1 MTGAAPRLQGVLS
14 PVVTPFGAD
23 GAPSPERLLNHCRWL
38 LSQDVGLAVF
48 GTNSEGNSLSLLEKR
63 HLLDHLAEGGVPAHR
78 LMPGTGTCAIPET
91 VELSRHAVQL
101 GCAGVLVLPPFYYK
115 GIGDEGLFA
124 YFARVIEG
132 VADARLRVYLYHIP
146 PVAQVGISPALIE
159 RLLKAYPGAVAGI
172 KDSSGDADH
181 TALLLREF
189 QPAGF
194 DVFAGNETLL
204 LSTLRGGGAGCITAT
219 GNVNPAAIARLY
231 RSWQAPDADTQQER
245 LNQVRA
251 AFQAFPIIAAMKW
264 ALARATG
271 DVSWAQVRP
280 PLVALAPD
288 QAQALAQRLDALGF
302 AMPQTDALAAA

>member
-1 MTGAAPRLQGVLS
+1 VSAAPRLQGVLS

-23 GAPSPERLLNHCRWL
+23 GAPSPARLLDHCRWL

-63 HLLDHLAEGGVPAHR
+63 QLLDHLAAGGIPGQR

-115 GIGDEGLFA
+115 GTGDEGLFA
-124 YFARVIEG
+124 YFARVIEE

-146 PVAQVGISPALIE
+146 PVAQVGIGPALIE
-159 RLLKAYPGAVAGI
+159 RLLKAYPGVVAGI
-172 KDSSGDADH
+172 KDSSGDAGN

-231 RSWQAPDADTQQER
+231 RSWQAPDADAQQAQ
-245 LNQVRA
+245 LDAVRA

-271 DVSWAQVRP
+271 DASWAQVRP

-302 AMPQTDALAAA
+302 AMPRTEALAAA

>member
-1 MTGAAPRLQGVLS
+1 MTGAPRLQGVLS

-23 GAPSPERLLNHCRWL
+23 GAPSPARLLDHCRWL

-63 HLLDHLAEGGVPAHR
+63 HLLDHLAEGGVPPHR

-115 GIGDEGLFA
+115 GMGDEGLFA

-146 PVAQVGISPALIE
+146 PVAQVGISPALIG
-159 RLLKAYPGAVAGI
+159 RLLKAYPGVVAGI
-172 KDSSGDADH
+172 KDSSGDAEH

-231 RSWQAPDADTQQER
+231 RSWQAPDADAQQER

-271 DVSWAQVRP
+271 DARWAQVRP

-302 AMPQTDALAAA
+302 AMPQTEALAAA

>member
-1 MTGAAPRLQGVLS
+1 MAAPRLQGVLS

-23 GAPSPERLLNHCRWL
+23 GAPSPERLLKHCRWL

-63 HLLDHLAEGGVPAHR
+63 QLLDHLAEGGVPAQR

-115 GIGDEGLFA
+115 GMGDEGLFA
-124 YFARVIEG
+124 YFARVIDA

-146 PVAQVGISPALIE
+146 PVAQVGISAALIE
-159 RLLKAYPGAVAGI
+159 RLLKAYPGVVAGI
-172 KDSSGDADH
+172 KDSSGDAAN

-231 RSWQAPDADTQQER
+231 RDWQAPDADAQQAR
-245 LNQVRA
+245 LDAVRA

-271 DVSWAQVRP
+271 DACWAQVRP
-280 PLVALAPD
+280 PLVELAPD
-288 QAQALAQRLDALGF
+288 QAQALAQRLGALGF
-302 AMPQTDALAAA
+302 EMPRAEALAAA

>member
-1 MTGAAPRLQGVLS
+1 MSGAPRLQGVLS

-23 GAPSPERLLNHCRWL
+23 GAPSPARLLDHCRWL

-48 GTNSEGNSLSLLEKR
+48 GTNSEGNSLSLVEKR
-63 HLLDHLAEGGVPAHR
+63 QLLDHLAAGGIPGQR

-91 VELSRHAVQL
+91 VELTRHAVQL

-115 GIGDEGLFA
+115 GTGDEGLFA
-124 YFARVIEG
+124 YFARVIEE

-146 PVAQVGISPALIE
+146 PVAQVGIGPALIE
-159 RLLKAYPGAVAGI
+159 RLLKAYPGVVAGI
-172 KDSSGDADH
+172 KDSSGDVSN

-219 GNVNPAAIARLY
+219 GNVNPAAIAQLY
-231 RSWQAPDADTQQER
+231 RSWQAPDADAQQAQ
-245 LNQVRA
+245 LDAVRA

-271 DVSWAQVRP
+271 DASWAQVRP

-302 AMPQTDALAAA
+302 AMPRTGALAAA